1 MGCGCG
7 KHKDSNLG
15 PSIPLMVNEDRLVG
29 GDRLV
34 GIQPEWLWRE
44 IRVKELIQTI
54 ERYVEAKTFPR
65 PEWFTEL
72 ATHVEIL
79 KTQGILK

>member
-1 MGCGCG
+1 MATILYNIKGKSMGCACLAHRGNQI
-7 KHKDSNLG
+7 K
-15 PSIPLMVNEDRLVG
+15 P
-29 GDRLV
+29 LV

-54 ERYVEAKTFPR
+54 ERYVEAKTTPL